1 MRTDGTKPYYAA
13 RHTGK
18 TVASMHDH
26 SDLVATSGMGE
37 MIVVLNGVEFR
48 TRHNDYKLKMPS
60 NTSHDYHATEDIT
73 FPEVPPE
80 VQPNMTIDEQV
91 REREGERESRLSVC
105 VCVRPACVRACARV
119 HVCVCVRA
127 RARVEGVESHSG

>member
-1 MRTDGTKPYYAA
+1 MRTDGTKSYYAA

-60 NTSHDYHATEDIT
+60 TTSGDYHATEDIT

-105 VCVRPACVRACARV
+105 VRPACVRAC
-119 HVCVCVRA
+119 VRA
-127 RARVEGVESHSG
+127 RARVCVCVCVCARARARAWRG

>member
-48 TRHNDYKLKMPS
+48 TRHNDYKLKKPS
-60 NTSHDYHATEDIT
+60 TKSHDYHATEDIT

-80 VQPNMTIDEQV
+80 VQSNMTVDEQV
-91 REREGERESRLSVC
+91 RAREGERDSRLCVCVRVC
-105 VCVRPACVRACARV
+105 VCVCV
-119 HVCVCVRA
+119 
-127 RARVEGVESHSG
+127 